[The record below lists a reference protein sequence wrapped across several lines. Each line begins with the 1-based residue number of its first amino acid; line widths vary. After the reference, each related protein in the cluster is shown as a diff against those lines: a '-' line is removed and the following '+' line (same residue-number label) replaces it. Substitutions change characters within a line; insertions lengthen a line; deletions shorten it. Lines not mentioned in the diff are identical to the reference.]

1 MAIRLK
7 DMTDNGGRR
16 RLADRRKRSSAY
28 RFPERRWQ
36 RHRRSGS
43 DRRAA
48 LMLRLRQDLERR
60 DAYLELYEEPAPE
73 IEDSE

>member
-1 MAIRLK
+1 MVARLR

-43 DRRAA
+43 DRRAD

-60 DAYLELYEEPAPE
+60 DAYLELYEEPAQE
-73 IEDSE
+73 IGESN